1 MSVVYAPSIHPSIH
15 RLFTPPPAAASSLPV
30 GERGG
35 LAGSG
40 AIDAHAFTIKVAKEE
55 EKKKKKECGRP
66 TEYNNGGDSNMA
78 CAKRG
83 EAGEAISPD
92 KRYWRCPIG

>member
-1 MSVVYAPSIHPSIH
+1 MSVVYASSIH
-15 RLFTPPPAAASSLPV
+15 RLFTPPPAASSLPV
-30 GERGG
+30 GRRSG

-55 EKKKKKECGRP
+55 EECGRP

-83 EAGEAISPD
+83 EA
-92 KRYWRCPIG
+92 RL

>member
-1 MSVVYAPSIHPSIH
+1 MHHPSIAFS
-15 RLFTPPPAAASSLPV
+15 RLRDGRLLPL
-30 GERGG
+30 GPLGRRGG

-55 EKKKKKECGRP
+55 EEEEEEKKQECGRP

-83 EAGEAISPD
+83 EA
-92 KRYWRCPIG
+92 RR